1 MIYDVALSDNLY
13 NNAYNFFAYNYVF
26 NDSLFDIYTGNI
38 ASNNLDIVAGP
49 FIHQGVGNLTIDFSS
64 HIPAPGNFVIVFFTG
79 AYNNHNFNTTSTNP
93 LWVNI
98 QFDVYHSATNAFYP
112 SGLLANHDGFP
123 AIYQWWQATNAHT
136 QTLIAIKQS
145 AAIYPYSSFN
155 TDPWIA
161 VVYEMSGVPY
171 PPAIDFG
178 FSDDGF
184 DSAYNNN
191 GSSQWGADAEAL
203 PSTNNQIAFVL
214 NAWTFSTPPSSLP
227 LISIDQGFSSVQTL
241 GTITNDS
248 IPYLMVA
255 SKDVNTFGYIDP
267 TLIFSEGVVAEPL
280 AILINGKTSTS
291 WSGLGPPI
299 IVHGPEYYTITDCEF
314 TLVRR
319 PINGNWVMVVYHS
332 GLTTNLNAG
341 YTSHISHFYNGS
353 SEGYGIIGKFWNSND
368 TNVFNPFNGTNP
380 ATSATVYEIN
390 NVNTVAPIGASYF
403 DEIGEISDLGGK
415 PLFAHPSTNNSLAFL
430 MVDINN
436 FVSLNAP
443 GWNITEF
450 SEMVVGNYATPT
462 SGFKDFVVFP
472 DLDFGGD
479 TSQKLWFVTPQIVN
493 QHYVHLYDFLE
504 TSDESASSTDEVCPI
519 LTDNPPC
526 INPAPITLTNA
537 TTPKFPVNGSIISYN
552 VAEDR
557 ISLVVNAVDINTMFP
572 AGQYIFYTK
581 NGSVWYKYRTITQT
595 WSNEYFLTCA
605 LGAGAYQS
613 QTQFDCAGYP
623 VTVYSTGLGYAG
635 IHYWKNGIET
645 TITTTHFGAS
655 PNSIVTSNIIVILY
669 IPPGYMNSLK
679 YVTSLD
685 NFVKECSYYVGIPGA
700 LQSYS
705 LKQIDDIHWTF
716 SFSTLYNGQDTV
728 YFATT

>member
-1 MIYDVALSDNLY
+1 MIYNVALSDN
-13 NNAYNFFAYNYVF
+13 FHSHFH
-26 NDSLFDIYTGNI
+26 DSLFDIYIGPINNTNFNI
-38 ASNNLDIVAGP
+38 VSGP
-49 FIHQGVGNLTIDFSS
+49 FVHQGLGNLTIDFSS
-64 HIPAPGNFVIVFFTG
+64 HIPAPGNFVIVFFGGTYSF
-79 AYNNHNFNTTSTNP
+79 ANFNIASTNP
-93 LWVNI
+93 FWHNI
-98 QFDVYHSATNAFYP
+98 QFDTTYQVANIFYP
-112 SGLLANHDGFP
+112 GGFYMENGFP
-123 AIYQWWQATNAHT
+123 AIYQWWQSSNNHL
-136 QTLIAIKQS
+136 QTLITANS
-145 AAIYPYSSFN
+145 NDNYPYSSAN
-155 TDPWIA
+155 TSPWVAI
-161 VVYEMSGVPY
+161 VYEMSGVSY

-178 FSDDGF
+178 FSGNGF
-184 DSAYNNN
+184 FGQYNNN
-191 GSSQWGADAEAL
+191 GSSQWGADAAAL
-203 PSTNNQIAFVL
+203 PSTNNEIAFIL
-214 NAWTFSTPPSSLP
+214 NGYTFSTPPSGSNP
-227 LISIDQGFSSVQTL
+227 LVSIDQGFSAVQAL
-241 GTITNDS
+241 GTLTNAS
-248 IPYLMVA
+248 VPYLVVA
-255 SKDVNTFGYIDP
+255 SKDVNTFGYLDP
-267 TLIFSEGVVAEPL
+267 TLIFSEGVIPAPL

-319 PINGNWVMVVYHS
+319 PTNGNWVMVIYHS
-332 GLTTNLNAG
+332 EFGNLTTNLNAG
-341 YTSHISHFYNGS
+341 YTSHISRFYDTS
-353 SEGYGIIGKFWNSND
+353 SEGYGIIGKFWTSND
-368 TNVFNPFNGTNP
+368 TNVFKPFNGINP

-390 NVNTVAPIGASYF
+390 NVNTISPIGASYF

-430 MVDINN
+430 MVDTNN

-443 GWNITEF
+443 GWNITQF
-450 SEMVVGNYATPT
+450 AEMVVGNYATPT
-462 SGFKDFVVFP
+462 SGFKDFTVFP
-472 DLDFGGD
+472 NLGFGGD

-493 QHYVHLYDFLE
+493 QHHVHLYDFLE
-504 TSDESASSTDEVCPI
+504 TSDESASSTDEVCPVP
-519 LTDNPPC
+519 TDNPPC

-581 NGSVWYKYRTITQT
+581 NGSVWYKYRTTTQT